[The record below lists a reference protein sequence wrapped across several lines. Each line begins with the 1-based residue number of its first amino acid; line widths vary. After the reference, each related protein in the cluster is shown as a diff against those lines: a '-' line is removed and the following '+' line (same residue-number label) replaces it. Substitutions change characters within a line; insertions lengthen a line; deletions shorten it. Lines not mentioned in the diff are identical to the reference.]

1 LQAFPGLEGAS
12 VAEARP
18 TQGERAAIL
27 EQLERMLAH
36 HAFKNSKRCT
46 SLLRHLVEQALDN
59 PTLSIKERTLGMDV
73 FGRSASYDTAL
84 DPVVRMT
91 ASEIRKRIAQYYHE
105 HAADREAELRIELP
119 AGSYMPEF
127 RFNPLP
133 LVQAVQD
140 EAAVDL
146 HPAEN
151 RSSPAEP
158 PPGSSR
164 RYPRL
169 LYGIA
174 GAIATLI
181 LAGVAITHWIA
192 PSNAISFWSPLLT
205 APNRVL
211 ICVGSAHPPS
221 GPLVAPFEGNAV
233 LTTAP
238 TTTAETP
245 RPQVP
250 MNDVNAITKIVG
262 VLGSNKKAYE
272 IRSADSSRLGD
283 LRAGPVILI
292 GVFDNAW
299 AKQLSSSLRFHF
311 EEDLKSR
318 VLRIRD
324 SNDPARLDWAI
335 DKDQGEKD
343 FKKDYAVVSRYFDG
357 TTGTPILIV
366 AGLGS
371 FGTNA
376 AAEFVSNPGYLDSLG
391 KSASNCKRNIQI
403 VLQVQ
408 VMDETSGPPQVL
420 AINCW

>member
-1 LQAFPGLEGAS
+1 
-12 VAEARP
+12 
-18 TQGERAAIL
+18 
-27 EQLERMLAH
+27 
-36 HAFKNSKRCT
+36 
-46 SLLRHLVEQALDN
+46 
-59 PTLSIKERTLGMDV
+59 
-73 FGRSASYDTAL
+73 
-84 DPVVRMT
+84 
-91 ASEIRKRIAQYYHE
+91 
-105 HAADREAELRIELP
+105 
-119 AGSYMPEF
+119 
-127 RFNPLP
+127 
-133 LVQAVQD
+133 
-140 EAAVDL
+140 
-146 HPAEN
+146 
-151 RSSPAEP
+151 
-158 PPGSSR
+158 
-164 RYPRL
+164 
-169 LYGIA
+169 
-174 GAIATLI
+174 
-181 LAGVAITHWIA
+181 
-192 PSNAISFWSPLLT
+192 
-205 APNRVL
+205 
-211 ICVGSAHPPS
+211 
-221 GPLVAPFEGNAV
+221 
-233 LTTAP
+233 
-238 TTTAETP
+238 
-245 RPQVP
+245 
-250 MNDVNAITKIVG
+250 MNDVNAITQIVG